1 MSAESRHLFAEVD
14 PVRWPSGASHSDDGE
29 FQATSIAFDADR
41 GVRALVSGQP
51 RWADSS
57 LADLAREH
65 GAATALLALFER
77 HGDAFPAHLHGPFA
91 ACVIDG
97 RTGRVLGATD
107 RIGRCRLYYSRAGG
121 KIRVSTDLGRI
132 AATLGPNPA
141 LDPQALY
148 DYVYFHVVPAP
159 RTIYADVRALQIARL
174 LVVQEGSD
182 TVTRYWQP
190 VWGTRAPGGSA
201 ARDALFEA
209 LRAAVTDSLPAAP
222 GPIGCFL
229 SGGLDSSTVAGIAS
243 QVRSANDV
251 HAFSIGFAE
260 SEYDES
266 HYARTAA
273 EHFGLHWHRHE
284 LTPEE
289 VLDSLPAIV
298 AGMAQPFANSSAL
311 AVYHCARFAREH
323 GFGQLLAGDGGDEL
337 FGGNSRY
344 AKQMLFERYQRLP
357 RWARTGLVEPAVSA
371 ATRLAPARPLR
382 KLRNYIDQSNV
393 PLPDRLQ
400 SYNFLHR
407 HDPVEVFDP
416 LVLATADR
424 AEPLRLVREEYFSL
438 ANSEID
444 RMLALDWRFTL
455 HDNDLVKVN
464 EMCAAA
470 GIDPR
475 FPLLDER
482 IVDLACSLPPDWKV
496 RSGELRWFFRRA
508 VRGFLPDEII
518 DKKKHG
524 FGLPFG
530 VWTRKHEGLNRL
542 ALDSLDRLESRGLFR
557 ADFLKRTLAM
567 HRDVHA
573 AYYGELVWILM
584 ILELWLQSHAL
595 RTTGSMA
602 GSIV

>member
-1 MSAESRHLFAEVD
+1 MPSESRHLFAEVD
-14 PVRWPSGASHSDDGE
+14 PARLSSDASHDDAGE
-29 FQATSIAFDADR
+29 FQAASIAFDADR
-41 GVRALVSGQP
+41 LVRVLVSGQP
-51 RWADSS
+51 RWTDPS
-57 LADLAREH
+57 LADLARER
-65 GAATALLALFER
+65 GAATALLALFDR

-91 ACVIDG
+91 ACIIDG
-97 RTGRVLGATD
+97 RGGRVLGATD
-107 RIGRCRLYYSRAGG
+107 RIGRHRLYYSQAGG
-121 KIRVSTDLGRI
+121 KIRISTDLGRI
-132 AATLGPNPA
+132 AKTLGPNPSM
-141 LDPQALY
+141 DPQALY
-148 DYVYFHVVPAP
+148 DFVYFHVVPAP

-174 LVVQEGSD
+174 LVLQGGSE
-182 TVTRYWQP
+182 TVRRYWQP
-190 VWGTRAPGGSA
+190 GWGTGAPAESA
-201 ARDALFEA
+201 TRDAMFDA

-243 QVRSANDV
+243 QVRPATDI

-260 SEYDES
+260 SDYDES

-323 GFGQLLAGDGGDEL
+323 GFDQLLAGDGGDEL

-344 AKQMLFERYQRLP
+344 AKQLLFERYQLLP
-357 RWARTGLVEPAVSA
+357 RWLRTGLVEPAVSTA
-371 ATRLAPARPLR
+371 ARLAPAGPLR

-407 HDPVEVFDP
+407 HDPVEIFDP
-416 LVLATADR
+416 AVLAAADR
-424 AEPLRLVREEYFSL
+424 TEPLRLMREEYLSL
-438 ANSEID
+438 ADSEID

-470 GIDPR
+470 SVGAR
-475 FPLLDER
+475 YPLLDER
-482 IVDLACSLPPDWKV
+482 IIDLACALPPDWKV

-542 ALDSLDRLESRGLFR
+542 ASDSLDRLESRGLFR
-557 ADFLKRTLAM
+557 PDFLRRTLAM

-595 RTTGSMA
+595 RTTGSA
-602 GSIV
+602 D